1 MFSRVEIAVIMF
13 KHIREPL
20 SNYQLLPCGCQHL
33 NMELCGLLIVQ
44 KPPIP
49 SHGPVPLM
57 FLFSTGG
64 TYSTEGSV
72 RSSSEPARR
81 SNQGKPSH
89 LFFYI

>member
-1 MFSRVEIAVIMF
+1 
-13 KHIREPL
+13 
-20 SNYQLLPCGCQHL
+20 
-33 NMELCGLLIVQ
+33 
-44 KPPIP
+44 
-49 SHGPVPLM
+49 M

-89 LFFYI
+89 LFFYIYIDF